1 MFHARNVSGL
11 EKLNQS
17 PVKRYRKVTISVAVL
32 LALVSGVMFTSSRI
46 SEQIQINQAQID
58 AAGTL
63 SDNAYNILSSTQ
75 VLQILALE
83 KHDAKKHRHEK
94 SHADHHANLKT
105 NDENSIKE
113 QENLKESS
121 LTFQQ
126 IIDLLDKGG
135 NYDFVADHQSLKP
148 LKAAD
153 TRKELQKIQ
162 DIWKEY
168 SPLIQAVL
176 KHDVTNQQ
184 GNPEFAHE
192 VSEFARDHHEELYEY
207 IDNIIVALNDDMNE
221 KAELLQNIQIA
232 GITASLIYFL
242 LFVGFFMRRLGKSD
256 QAAAAARNETKE
268 ILQTV
273 GSGLFLLDREMEIGS
288 QYSKELER
296 LLGKTD
302 LSGKNLLEILSDMAS
317 NPRDLDTAGSFVQ
330 QLYNPRTKERLI
342 AGLNPLIRCPM
353 KVAKESGEKETR
365 YLDFKFNRVYH
376 ADEIVRVLVN
386 VNDVTDAVLL
396 ENKIEAERE
405 QNDLRMEMLN
415 TILKADPQLLSDFI
429 QHTKKRNKNI
439 NETLKKPGQR
449 QTDFEEKIRTIFRE
463 VHSLKGDASS
473 LSLHGFVSLAEVL
486 ENSLKELQRKTALV
500 GEDFLPLTV
509 SLEELF
515 SLTDVIEDLSNR
527 IAGNNSAAQAVF
539 NAEPVKEQL
548 SKFVKELAE
557 RNNKVVDF
565 SCIGMDNIPLN
576 VHLKSHLNELAVQML
591 RNAVVHGIETPEN
604 RLHAHKLP
612 SGHLRLDMEE
622 TGDAIKLTV
631 QDDGA
636 GIDHEKIR
644 SKLIQ
649 NGTYTH
655 EEAAKLNVTGLV
667 QQIFIHGFSTMENS
681 NEDAGRGVGMDIV
694 KEKVRQLG
702 GKISLATK
710 VGAYTRIVLTIP
722 KKL

>member
-1 MFHARNVSGL
+1 MVKARNVSGL

-17 PVKRYRKVTISVAVL
+17 PFKRYRKVTISVALL
-32 LALVSGVMFTSSRI
+32 LALVSGVMFTGNRI
-46 SEQIQINQAQID
+46 SEQIKINQAQID

-63 SDNAYNILSSTQ
+63 SDSAYNILSSTQ
-75 VLQILALE
+75 VLQILSLE
-83 KHDAKKHRHEK
+83 KHDAQKHRHEK
-94 SHADHHANLKT
+94 SDDKHHADLKT
-105 NDENSIKE
+105 NQEESIKE
-113 QENLKESS
+113 RESLKESS
-121 LTFQQ
+121 QTFQN
-126 IIDLLDKGG
+126 IVKVLDKGG
-135 NYDFVADHQSLKP
+135 NYDFVADQDSLKP
-148 LKAAD
+148 LTTNE

-162 DIWKEY
+162 VLWDEY
-168 SPLIQAVL
+168 FPLINAAL
-176 KHDVTNQQ
+176 RYDVTHQS
-184 GNPEFAHE
+184 NPDFAHE
-192 VSEFARDHHEELYEY
+192 VSEFAREHHEELYEN
-207 IDNIIVALNDDMNE
+207 IDNIIVALNNDMNK

-232 GITASLIYFL
+232 GITASLIYFFV
-242 LFVGFFMRRLGKSD
+242 FVGFFMRRLGKSD

-273 GSGLFLLDREMEIGS
+273 GSGLFLLDREMNIGS
-288 QYSKELER
+288 QYSTELER

-302 LSGKNLLEILSDMAS
+302 LGGKNLLEILADIAE
-317 NPRDLDTAGSFVQ
+317 NPRDLDTAASFVQ

-353 KVAKESGEKETR
+353 NIVNQSGKKETR
-365 YLDFKFNRVYH
+365 YFDFKFNRVYH
-376 ADEIVRVLVN
+376 AGEIVRVLVN

-396 ENKIEAERE
+396 ENKIETERE

-415 TILKADPQLLSDFI
+415 TILKTDPQLLSDFI
-429 QHTKKRNKNI
+429 QQTKKRNESI
-439 NETLKKPGQR
+439 NEILKKPGQR
-449 QTDFEEKIRTIFRE
+449 QTDFEEKIRSIFRQ

-473 LSLHGFVSLAEVL
+473 LGLHGFISLAEVL
-486 ENSLKELQRKTALV
+486 ETSLKELQRKIALV

-515 SLTDVIEDLSNR
+515 SLTEIIEDLNNR

-539 NAEPVKEQL
+539 HAEPVKEQL
-548 SKFVKELAE
+548 SKFVAELAE
-557 RNNKVVDF
+557 RNHKEVDF

-604 RLHAHKLP
+604 RLSMHKLAA
-612 SGHLRLDMEE
+612 GHLRLALEE
-622 TGDAIKLTV
+622 AGDTIKLSI

-636 GIDHEKIR
+636 GIDYEKIR
-644 SKLIQ
+644 NKLIQ
-649 NGTYTH
+649 NGTYSH
-655 EEAAKLNVTGLV
+655 EEASKLSVNELI
-667 QQIFIHGFSTMENS
+667 QQIFIHGFSTAEYS
-681 NEDAGRGVGMDIV
+681 SEDAGCGVGMDII

-710 VGAYTRIVLTIP
+710 AGAYTRIVLTIP